1 MRRLMLCLPL
11 LLLAACGESDHQ
23 DMREWMATA
32 GNEGRIKVQ
41 PLPDV
46 KPYTPVPYA
55 VEAQL
60 DPFKAARLVPEAK
73 QFQNSGKG
81 GGLQPNFDAREM
93 RNSPLERYPL
103 ESLRMVGYLR
113 INNKP
118 IGVIQAD
125 QTTKQVKV
133 GEYVGTDFGLITKIT
148 EQEITL
154 REMVQDSGG
163 EWTERTATL
172 PLMTNRE
179 PGK

>member
-1 MRRLMLCLPL
+1 MKRLILYFALA
-11 LLLAACGESDHQ
+11 LLAACGESDHQ
-23 DMREWMATA
+23 DLREWMTTA

-46 KPYTPVPYA
+46 KPYSPVPYA
-55 VEAQL
+55 VEGQM

-73 QFQNSGKG
+73 QFQANGKG
-81 GGLQPNFDAREM
+81 SGLQPNFDAREM

-103 ESLRMVGYLR
+103 ESLKMVGYLR
-113 INNKP
+113 INNRP

-133 GEYVGTDFGLITKIT
+133 GEYIGTDFGLITKIT

-163 EWTERTATL
+163 EWTERTSTL
-172 PLMTNRE
+172 PLMTAKE